1 MAAASRSSLQLGAP
15 APPSDGIGAPALRS
29 FPATLARRLGKSWQV
44 RIGGAIVALLIAIAV
59 LAPYLAPADP
69 TLPDVL
75 HRFQHPFLSRAHLFG
90 TDSLGRDI
98 FSQVVHGSRISLS
111 IGLISVGIAAAA
123 GIVLG
128 VLAGFYRRLD
138 DLIMRIMDVL
148 LAFPNLLLA
157 IAIVAALGPS
167 LQNAMIAV
175 GVGGIPGFVRI
186 VRSAVLR
193 VRANE
198 YVDAARAIGVRD
210 GRVLARHVLPNI
222 SSEII
227 VTTTLGIAAAI
238 LAAAG
243 LSFLGLGA
251 QPPTPEWGAMA
262 NLAKDYLYIAPYWS
276 FFPIAA
282 IFVTILGFNFLGD
295 GLRDALDPRLYR

>member
-1 MAAASRSSLQLGAP
+1 MAATG
-15 APPSDGIGAPALRS
+15 GHGIKIGAPAAPRGGTGVRALRS
-29 FPATLARRLGKSWQV
+29 HRATLTRRLGKSWQV
-44 RIGGAIVALLIAIAV
+44 RIGGALVALLIVTAA
-59 LAPYLAPADP
+59 LAPALAPADP
-69 TLPDVL
+69 TRPDVFN
-75 HRFQHPFLSRAHLFG
+75 RFARPSRAHLFG

-98 FSQVVHGSRISLS
+98 FSQVLLGSRISLS

-123 GIVLG
+123 GVTLG

-157 IAIVAALGPS
+157 IAIIAALGPS

-175 GVGGIPGFVRI
+175 GIGGIPGFVRI

-193 VRANE
+193 VRAHE

-210 GRVLARHVLPNI
+210 GRMLTRHVLPNV

-227 VTTTLGIAAAI
+227 VTTTLGIAGAI

-262 NLAKDYLYIAPYWS
+262 NLAKDYLNIAPYWS